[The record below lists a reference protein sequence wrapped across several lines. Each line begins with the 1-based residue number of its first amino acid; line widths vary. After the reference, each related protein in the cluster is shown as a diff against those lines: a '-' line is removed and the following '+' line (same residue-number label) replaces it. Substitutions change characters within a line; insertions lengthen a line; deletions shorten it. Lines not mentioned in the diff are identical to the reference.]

1 MHELSIAQSL
11 LGIVEDESKKHGA
24 SRVTRVCIRVGALS
38 AIVPESLTFSF
49 EVLSEKTIAEGAG
62 LDIEI
67 VPARGKCRACN
78 IEFEVDGFL
87 SFCPECGGVVG
98 EIVSGKELEI
108 SHIEVE

>member
-11 LGIVEDESKKHGA
+11 LEIVEDESKKHGA
-24 SRVTRVCIRVGALS
+24 CRVTRVCVRVGTLS

-49 EVLSEKTIAEGAG
+49 EIISERTIAEGAG

-67 VPARGKCRACN
+67 VPGKGRCEDCD
-78 IEFEVDGFL
+78 IEFEVDSFL
-87 SFCPECGGVVG
+87 FFCPKCGGVAG

-108 SHIEVE
+108 IHIEAE